1 MASTPQYLS
10 AAGGAEVLAQAQG
23 LVLVGRPEPHAVDT
37 ARATAQPLEPYLE
50 RDLAVVHQE
59 WHLAR
64 ADLHDHLGA
73 QHGPVAEAE
82 ARIEEAR
89 VMGADLAGP
98 GVVDDHLGRVLRRD
112 ADALLGDEDVEAVGL
127 EDVRVAA
134 RPLDRLP
141 ELG

>member
-37 ARATAQPLEPYLE
+37 GRTTAQPLEPYLE
-50 RDLAVVHQE
+50 RDL
-59 WHLAR
+59 
-64 ADLHDHLGA
+64 
-73 QHGPVAEAE
+73 
-82 ARIEEAR
+82 
-89 VMGADLAGP
+89 

-141 ELG
+141 ELGGIVVGHPGPGDRRRVWVGAETDE